1 MKSGTTKT
9 SNKDDLR
16 SRFAAALKDIDEKT
30 QLINGKKAVVKETF
44 DNLVKLAR
52 EYVEAAAESAEEA
65 KATVKAKTEVA
76 KAKAKAV
83 KATVEQVKKDVE
95 EGARCQGSRKEAG
108 CR

>member
-44 DNLVKLAR
+44 DNLSSSPASMSKPRL
-52 EYVEAAAESAEEA
+52 SPL
-65 KATVKAKTEVA
+65 
-76 KAKAKAV
+76 
-83 KATVEQVKKDVE
+83 
-95 EGARCQGSRKEAG
+95 RK
-108 CR
+108 RRQP